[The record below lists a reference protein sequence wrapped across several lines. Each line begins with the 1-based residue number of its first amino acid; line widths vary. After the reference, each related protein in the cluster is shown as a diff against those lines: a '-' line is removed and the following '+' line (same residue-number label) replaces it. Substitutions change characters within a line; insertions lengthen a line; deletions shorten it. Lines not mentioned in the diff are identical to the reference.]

1 MTYRIEIAA
10 DSLAELAGRVA
21 ALAAQLQ
28 AQQIPVIVHH
38 VGKAPR
44 KAAPVAEPVALV
56 AEPVALVAEPVA
68 LVAEPVALVEAPVAE
83 YVAPEVRENPVAEP
97 AAPAAAE
104 YDLTL
109 DIHPRILA
117 YVKRHSRE
125 AVEAI
130 LAQFGAARASEV
142 PVEHHGELVAILDAA
157 INA

>member
-28 AQQIPVIVHH
+28 AQQVPVIVHH

-44 KAAPVAEPVALV
+44 KAAPVAEPVA
-56 AEPVALVAEPVA
+56 
-68 LVAEPVALVEAPVAE
+68 PVAE
-83 YVAPEVRENPVAEP
+83 PVAEP
-97 AAPAAAE
+97 AAPAAVE

-117 YVKRHSRE
+117 YVSRHSRE

-130 LAQFGAARASEV
+130 LAQFGAARSSEV
-142 PVEHHGELVAILDAA
+142 PVAQRGELVAILDEAL
-157 INA
+157 NA

>member
-56 AEPVALVAEPVA
+56 EAPVALVEAPVALVAEPVA
-68 LVAEPVALVEAPVAE
+68 LVAEPVALV
-83 YVAPEVRENPVAEP
+83 AEP
-97 AAPAAAE
+97 AAAAAVE
-104 YDLTL
+104 YDLIA
-109 DIHPRILA
+109 DVNPRILA

>member
-56 AEPVALVAEPVA
+56 AEPVALVAEPAA
-68 LVAEPVALVEAPVAE
+68 LVAEPVAE

>member
-28 AQQIPVIVHH
+28 AQEIPVIVHH

-56 AEPVALVAEPVA
+56 AE
-68 LVAEPVALVEAPVAE
+68 PVAE

-142 PVEHHGELVAILDAA
+142 PVEYHGELVAILDAA

>member
-10 DSLAELAGRVA
+10 DSLVELAGRVA

-56 AEPVALVAEPVA
+56 EAPVALVAEPVA
-68 LVAEPVALVEAPVAE
+68 LVAEP
-83 YVAPEVRENPVAEP
+83 
-97 AAPAAAE
+97 AAAVAVE
-104 YDLTL
+104 YDLIA
-109 DIHPRILA
+109 DVNPRILA

-142 PVEHHGELVAILDAA
+142 PVEHRGELVAILDAA

>member
-56 AEPVALVAEPVA
+56 AEPVALVAE
-68 LVAEPVALVEAPVAE
+68 PVAE

>member
-56 AEPVALVAEPVA
+56 AE
-68 LVAEPVALVEAPVAE
+68 PVAE

>member
-68 LVAEPVALVEAPVAE
+68 LVAEPVAE

>member
-10 DSLAELAGRVA
+10 DSLVELAGRVA

-68 LVAEPVALVEAPVAE
+68 LVAEPVALV
-83 YVAPEVRENPVAEP
+83 AEP
-97 AAPAAAE
+97 AVAAAVE
-104 YDLTL
+104 YDLIA
-109 DIHPRILA
+109 DVNPRILA

-142 PVEHHGELVAILDAA
+142 PVEHRGELVAILDAA

>member
-56 AEPVALVAEPVA
+56 AEPVALVAEPAA
-68 LVAEPVALVEAPVAE
+68 LVAEPVALV
-83 YVAPEVRENPVAEP
+83 AEP
-97 AAPAAAE
+97 AVAAAVE
-104 YDLTL
+104 YDLIA
-109 DIHPRILA
+109 DVNPRILA

>member
-56 AEPVALVAEPVA
+56 AEPVALVEAPVA
-68 LVAEPVALVEAPVAE
+68 LVAEPVAPVAE
-83 YVAPEVRENPVAEP
+83 PVAEP
-97 AAPAAAE
+97 AAPAAVE

-117 YVKRHSRE
+117 YVSRHSRE

-130 LAQFGAARASEV
+130 LAQFGAARSSEV
-142 PVEHHGELVAILDAA
+142 PVAQRGELVAILDEAL
-157 INA
+157 NA